1 MSVRRCLAALRSGIL
16 LSGILCLGACATV
29 HPASRQHWAKVNGHA
44 LYYETLGHGSGPPV
58 LLLHGG
64 GSSIHGS
71 FRHQLAVLA
80 RHRSVLAIEQV
91 GQGHSPDVPGPL
103 SYTKMTEDTAAL
115 LEQLH
120 MPPVDAVGYSDGGI
134 LALMLAVRHP
144 ELVHRLVISGANIS
158 PGGLTDDDLA
168 ELRAE
173 APFNAK
179 AAGDDDNPD
188 DTADEELDGADED
201 PPVSEKLRQLWLYSP
216 TPDEL
221 NPELLKRIHQRTLV
235 ISGDHDAIRLE
246 HTMMIYRA
254 LPDAQLMIL
263 PDTGH
268 STFGARATWVNA
280 VLLAFLAEP

>member
-1 MSVRRCLAALRSGIL
+1 MHVRRRLAASL
-16 LSGILCLGACATV
+16 LACLLLPACATLR
-29 HPASRQHWAKVNGHA
+29 PAPNQHWAEVNGHA
-44 LYYETLGHGSGPPV
+44 LYYETLGSGEGPPV

-80 RHRSVLAIEQV
+80 RHRAIIAIEQV

-103 SYTKMTEDTAAL
+103 SYAKMTEDTAAL
-115 LEQLH
+115 LQQLH

-168 ELRAE
+168 ELRAD
-173 APFNAK
+173 APVGNSK
-179 AAGDDDNPD
+179 ASSDDDPPD
-188 DTADEELDGADED
+188 DAADDEVGGAEDD

-221 NPELLKRIHQRTLV
+221 NPELLKTIRQRTLV